1 MGIGKDINRETLE
14 LIASDKPFVVMVEN
28 FDELKDKIEEIKSKA
43 CSGKLTSLVT
53 LTFSFPLTQR
63 SRSLGRLL

>member
-14 LIASDKPFVVMVEN
+14 LIASDKTFVVMVKN

-43 CSGKLTSLVT
+43 CSGKYTSSDLN
-53 LTFSFPLTQR
+53 LFFPTNTAQ
-63 SRSLGRLL
+63 